1 MHRGGECLWHILGK
15 VGVCFSHCLPR
26 SCCGAAS
33 LWTSL
38 LPLAH
43 ADPELTLLP
52 KSLEISAAFMA
63 AMRPSIISEGA
74 TMWQPAGKDQR
85 CREVPKAVT
94 LPAGGGDPG
103 CLQLCQGQCVEGR
116 GSVLRLGAKALSV
129 GARPSLLLGLLKVR
143 RDESVRV
150 KLGYRCQD
158 TPHLLWHR
166 PVPLLP
172 AAGS

>member
-1 MHRGGECLWHILGK
+1 MHRGGECLWHVLGK

-33 LWTSL
+33 SWTLL

-52 KSLEISAAFMA
+52 KSLEISATFMA
-63 AMRPSIISEGA
+63 VMRPSIISEGA

-94 LPAGGGDPG
+94 LPAGGGDPRARG
-103 CLQLCQGQCVEGR
+103 APGVCSSARASVWRAAEVSSGLEQKHSQLEPG
-116 GSVLRLGAKALSV
+116 
-129 GARPSLLLGLLKVR
+129 
-143 RDESVRV
+143 
-150 KLGYRCQD
+150 
-158 TPHLLWHR
+158 
-166 PVPLLP
+166 PVCFW
-172 AAGS
+172 AC